1 MNINSAKLVYFSPTR
16 TTKRVLAGIA
26 RGVQAGRVEE
36 LDLTP
41 PAARTREFEEMHDE
55 LAIIGAPVYAGRIPI
70 DALQRLGR
78 LEANDTPAV
87 VVVVYGNREYEDA
100 LLELK
105 DAVIQVGFK
114 PLAAG
119 AFIGEHSFETDARP
133 VAPGRPDTSDL
144 QEAIEFGKLI
154 RKKMGKIRALDELSL
169 LQVPGNFPYR
179 ERLQEPK
186 ISPVSQETTCTM
198 CGDCVRV
205 CPTGA
210 ITAGDRIMTDR
221 NACILCCACVKSC
234 PTGARVWD
242 EPWIEQ
248 VAEWLTTTCRERKEP
263 EIYL

>member
-26 RGVQAGRVEE
+26 RGVQADRVEE

-55 LAIIGAPVYAGRIPI
+55 LAIIGAPVYAGRIPV
-70 DALQRLGR
+70 DALRRMGR
-78 LEANDTPAV
+78 LEANHTPAV

-100 LLELK
+100 LVELR
-105 DAVIQVGFK
+105 DAAIQGGFR

-133 VAPGRPDTSDL
+133 VAPGRPDTKDL
-144 QEAIEFGKLI
+144 HEAMEFGKLI
-154 RKKMGKIRALDELSL
+154 RKKMRELRALDELSS

-179 ERLQEPK
+179 ERLKEPK
-186 ISPVSQETTCTM
+186 ISPVSQEGACTM

-210 ITAGDRIMTDR
+210 TAAGDRIMTDL
-221 NACILCCACVKSC
+221 NACILCSACVKSC
-234 PTGARVWD
+234 PTGARGWD
-242 EPWIEQ
+242 DPWIEQ
-248 VAEWLTTTCRERKEP
+248 VAEWLATTCRERKAP